1 MQAGYILR
9 IGSIDLSAI
18 MGGMAVF
25 DLYFAG
31 QLSDHKV
38 VWYLFGNALMW
49 GGLASAI
56 VYLQRKYLD
65 R

>member
-1 MQAGYILR
+1 MQAAFLLR
-9 IGSIDLSAI
+9 IGSRILSAI

-25 DLYFAG
+25 DLYYAA
-31 QLSDHKV
+31 QVSDPKLV
-38 VWYLFGNALMW
+38 LWLFTDGLTW

-56 VYLQRKYLD
+56 VYLQGKYLD

>member
-1 MQAGYILR
+1 
-9 IGSIDLSAI
+9 